1 MMLQS
6 FSSVICLVCFSML
19 QLRQASLALLP
30 TGWQRPKKP
39 CLSPSCNSSGSCGL
53 LSCFLE
59 GPRCHHLKN
68 IGIWMCINYSTVWY
82 LKRTLSKTRW
92 YIITG
97 VYNYEH
103 RITYI
108 YIYNYICI
116 LYMHILQL
124 NIVYK
129 CIIIWIMYIYIY
141 RIFFN
146 VYCKTSTFIQGPTTQ
161 RCGSC
166 CVRRRW
172 SARPP
177 GCGSTCGHGCGL
189 VGRHGWNGGKCLQR
203 WPKVEMSYI
212 VSSKLHV
219 MRSMSSGL
227 LA

>member
-1 MMLQS
+1 
-6 FSSVICLVCFSML
+6 ML

-68 IGIWMCINYSTVWY
+68 IGIWMCINFSTVWY

-92 YIITG
+92 YIITVFIIMNIG
-97 VYNYEH
+97 SH
-103 RITYI
+103 I
-108 YIYNYICI
+108 YTII
-116 LYMHILQL
+116 
-124 NIVYK
+124 IVYYT
-129 CIIIWIMYIYIY
+129 CICCNWTLYTSVLSYESYIMYIYIY
-141 RIFFN
+141 
-146 VYCKTSTFIQGPTTQ
+146 TSYLLQCVLLKMNFHPRPNDSEVRKLLREAEMKRSPTWVWQ
-161 RCGSC
+161 HMSR
-166 CVRRRW
+166 
-172 SARPP
+172 
-177 GCGSTCGHGCGL
+177 GHGCGL

>member
-68 IGIWMCINYSTVWY
+68 IRIWMCINYSTVWY

-108 YIYNYICI
+108 YEIIFVYYTCIYCNWTLYTSVLSYESCI
-116 LYMHILQL
+116 
-124 NIVYK
+124 
-129 CIIIWIMYIYIY
+129 YIYIVSSSMC
-141 RIFFN
+141 I
-146 VYCKTSTFIQGPTTQ
+146 VKHQLPSKAQ
-161 RCGSC
+161 RLRGAEAAAWGGDEALAHLG
-166 CVRRRW
+166 V
-172 SARPP
+172 AA
-177 GCGSTCGHGCGL
+177 HVVM

>member
-68 IGIWMCINYSTVWY
+68 IRIWMCINYSTVWY

-108 YIYNYICI
+108 YEIIFVYYTCIYCNWT
-116 LYMHILQL
+116 LYTSVLS
-124 NIVYK
+124 YES
-129 CIIIWIMYIYIY
+129 CIYIY

-146 VYCKTSTFIQGPTTQ
+146 VYCKTSTSIQGPTTQ

-177 GCGSTCGHGCGL
+177 GCGSTCGHGRKTWVKWGQMFAE
-189 VGRHGWNGGKCLQR
+189 VTQSWN
-203 WPKVEMSYI
+203 E
-212 VSSKLHV
+212 LHC
-219 MRSMSSGL
+219 
-227 LA
+227 